1 MEPGKGAPAVDGHRA
16 AAAAERPDDAA
27 TEVPTQALA
36 REVVSS
42 TAPSDAIVLVRV
54 TYDAIERDTFSADDA
69 VHGEGTGLLWFDAS
83 GRAVVITAR
92 SVVDGAYTVSETFGG
107 SVDIAREQI
116 TVAVPNGP
124 VLRAHRVWVADQ
136 EVDLAALVLDEAPP
150 DLRGTPLDRVAF
162 DVEQP
167 SGYSLRSLRADGN
180 AIADDASA
188 LLDLD
193 AALTRQHL
201 GHLGQRES

>member
-1 MEPGKGAPAVDGHRA
+1 M
-16 AAAAERPDDAA
+16 
-27 TEVPTQALA
+27 
-36 REVVSS
+36 
-42 TAPSDAIVLVRV
+42 
-54 TYDAIERDTFSADDA
+54 
-69 VHGEGTGLLWFDAS
+69 LWFDAS

-92 SVVDGAYTVSETFGG
+92 SVVDGAYTVSETWGG

-188 LLDLD
+188 SLDLD
-193 AALTRQHL
+193 AALTDRRGAAMVIDSRVTAL
-201 GHLGQRES
+201 LGQTAPRKNRSSRAISLSLVPQDLRPRP